1 MSQSQQTIEPWLR
14 GILRCPQCKG
24 ELVDAV
30 HAAGEHADPSATAE
44 TAATTATTATAE
56 LRCDACHL
64 AYPVEGGV
72 PVLLVDLARRTDG

>member
-14 GILRCPQCKG
+14 DILRCPQCKG
-24 ELVDAV
+24 ELTDAV
-30 HAAGEHADPSATAE
+30 HAVGDTEVT
-44 TAATTATTATAE
+44 E
-56 LRCDACHL
+56 LRCDTCHL

>member
-24 ELVDAV
+24 ELIDAV
-30 HAAGEHADPSATAE
+30 HTAGEHAGTSE
-44 TAATTATTATAE
+44 TAATGETAETAE
-56 LRCDACHL
+56 LRCDTCHL

>member
-1 MSQSQQTIEPWLR
+1 VSQSQQTIEPWLR

-30 HAAGEHADPSATAE
+30 HTTGEPARTSETAETTATAE
-44 TAATTATTATAE
+44 TAE

>member
-30 HAAGEHADPSATAE
+30 HTAGEDAGTSETAE
-44 TAATTATTATAE
+44 TAETAE
-56 LRCDACHL
+56 LCCDTCHL

>member
-1 MSQSQQTIEPWLR
+1 VSQSQQTIEPWLR

-24 ELVDAV
+24 ELADAV
-30 HAAGEHADPSATAE
+30 HTAGESPNESASVGTAV
-44 TAATTATTATAE
+44 TTDSSEIAE
-56 LRCDACHL
+56 LRCDTCHL

>member
-14 GILRCPQCKG
+14 EIIRCPQCKG
-24 ELVDAV
+24 EVTDAV
-30 HAAGEHADPSATAE
+30 HTADDAADDAARNTAGDTGGDTE
-44 TAATTATTATAE
+44 VVE
-56 LRCDACHL
+56 LRCGTCHL

>member
-1 MSQSQQTIEPWLR
+1 MSQNQQTIEPWLR

-24 ELVDAV
+24 ELVDVPAEAGA
-30 HAAGEHADPSATAE
+30 AAG
-44 TAATTATTATAE
+44 TAE
-56 LRCDACHL
+56 LRCDVCHL

>member
-14 GILRCPQCKG
+14 GIIRCPQCKG
-24 ELVDAV
+24 ELTDAV
-30 HAAGEHADPSATAE
+30 NVVGDAE
-44 TAATTATTATAE
+44 VAE

-64 AYPVEGGV
+64 AYPGEGGV

>member
-24 ELVDAV
+24 ELVDVQPEAG
-30 HAAGEHADPSATAE
+30 AAG
-44 TAATTATTATAE
+44 ATAE
-56 LRCDACHL
+56 LRCDVCHL

>member
-14 GILRCPQCKG
+14 EIIRCPQCKG
-24 ELVDAV
+24 EVTDAT
-30 HAAGEHADPSATAE
+30 HTEGDATGDAE
-44 TAATTATTATAE
+44 VAE
-56 LRCDACHL
+56 LRCDTCHL

>member
-1 MSQSQQTIEPWLR
+1 MSQSQQTIEPSLR

-30 HAAGEHADPSATAE
+30 HTTGEPAGTSE
-44 TAATTATTATAE
+44 TTENTATTTTAETAE